1 MAMQPALLGGLFIG
15 VLSALPIISFCN
27 CCCLWVLA
35 GGFLASYLQQQN
47 QPATLSVGRGAQ
59 VGLLAGAVGA
69 FVWLVTDSVLA
80 VLLAP
85 VREMISGELLRN
97 ARDLPPEVRAMIESA
112 GQDGAAG
119 RVLVFFIMLIFGSL
133 IAAAGGAIGAAYFRK
148 DVPPALGGPIQPP
161 PLP

>member
-27 CCCLWVLA
+27 CCCLWVLG
-35 GGFLASYLQQQN
+35 GGFLAAYLQQQN
-47 QPATLSVGRGAQ
+47 QPATLTVPRGAQ
-59 VGLLAGAVGA
+59 AGLLAGAVGA

-85 VREMISGELLRN
+85 VREMISSELLRN

-119 RVLVFFIMLIFGSL
+119 RVLVFFLMLIFGSL